1 MIQTEIYNTMPDGT
15 VLVRTYS
22 DSGHYIIQDETGIEY
37 SEAVDPEK
45 MGRTYTESERV
56 IEGFE
61 AVPEKSEMMEE
72 EEKVVPSQLP
82 YEDAECVILHEN
94 EEEVCYNISSPKY
107 PEYDTVD
114 VRAV

>member
-22 DSGHYIIQDETGIEY
+22 DSGHYIIQGETGIEY

-45 MGRTYTESERV
+45 MGRTYTESDRV

-72 EEKVVPSQLP
+72 EGKVVPSQLP